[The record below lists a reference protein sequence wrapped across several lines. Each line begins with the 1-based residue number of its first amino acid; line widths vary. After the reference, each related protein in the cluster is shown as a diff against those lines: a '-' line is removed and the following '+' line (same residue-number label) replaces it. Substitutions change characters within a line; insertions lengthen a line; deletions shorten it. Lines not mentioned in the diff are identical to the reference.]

1 MSIFTGIVLRWH
13 FVRARY
19 FNALFESCLDQKL
32 KIKLEKQ
39 LNYHLNKI
47 MELKSEA
54 PSLRDFFL
62 IAFPE

>member
-54 PSLRDFFL
+54 PS
-62 IAFPE
+62 